1 MKKYRQLIFKFSNE
15 RKSLYYILKRV
26 KGVGL
31 YRSRRI
37 LIRLGFPLHSM
48 KKRLRQL
55 TTVFKWKFYHT
66 ILREIPSNPS
76 TEPSTFPEVKRYKD
90 YRAIFHLP
98 LRGQRTKTNASTA
111 KKGRVI
117 VKAVEKKKFP
127 KPKKKK
133 GQKKKK

>member
-15 RKSLYYILKRV
+15 RKTLYYVLKRV

-31 YRSRRI
+31 YRSRKI
-37 LIRLGFPLHSM
+37 LIRLGFPIHNM
-48 KKRLRQL
+48 RKRLRQL

-66 ILREIPSNPS
+66 IVRETSRIQHK
-76 TEPSTFPEVKRYKD
+76 EPSTIPEVKRYKD

-117 VKAVEKKKFP
+117 VKAVEKKGFY

-133 GQKKKK
+133 KKKK

>member
-15 RKSLYYILKRV
+15 RKTLYYVLKRV

-31 YRSRRI
+31 YRSRKI
-37 LIRLGFPLHSM
+37 LIRLGFPIHNM
-48 KKRLRQL
+48 RKRLRQL

-66 ILREIPSNPS
+66 IVRETSRIQYK
-76 TEPSTFPEVKRYKD
+76 EPSTLPEVKRYKD

-117 VKAVEKKKFP
+117 VKAVEKKGFY

-133 GQKKKK
+133 KKKK

>member
-26 KGVGL
+26 NGVGL

-37 LIRLGFPLHSM
+37 LIRLGFPIHGM

-66 ILREIPSNPS
+66 ILREIPSAPPTPS
-76 TEPSTFPEVKRYKD
+76 TVPEVKRYKD

-98 LRGQRTKTNASTA
+98 VRGQRTKTNASTA

-117 VKAVEKKKFP
+117 VKAIDKKKVF